1 MGRKNPNIH
10 PNAKQASSFLSFFLY
25 FSSLMLFISLFF
37 FLFWCGMLFYLCP
50 SCFQQWLEVLKTI
63 WMVCSLVIPNRD
75 WGRKYDL
82 WTSNT
87 LIHCHQSW
95 ECREWIYQASF
106 LLQGLPEPR
115 YHWGSFE
122 TWIINRPL
130 SIALMLI
137 ISKNPYPFFKL
148 SLSQNI

>member
-95 ECREWIYQASF
+95 ECREWIYQVC
-106 LLQGLPEPR
+106 LPSPGTARTKIPLRELWNMNHKQTP
-115 YHWGSFE
+115 
-122 TWIINRPL
+122 INCFN
-130 SIALMLI
+130 A
-137 ISKNPYPFFKL
+137 N
-148 SLSQNI
+148 N